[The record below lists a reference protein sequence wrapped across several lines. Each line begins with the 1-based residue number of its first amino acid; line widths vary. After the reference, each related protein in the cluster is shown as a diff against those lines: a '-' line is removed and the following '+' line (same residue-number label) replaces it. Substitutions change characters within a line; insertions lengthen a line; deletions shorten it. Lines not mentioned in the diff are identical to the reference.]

1 VKIKNLHAWDIS
13 IKDAPGIQKQL
24 ARKVRL
30 KGKRKP
36 PEIVAGADIS
46 FAQNSSRAFA
56 GVVLLKFP
64 SLEVM
69 DEFTSEGE
77 LTFPYIPGL
86 LSFREAPI
94 LLELFKK
101 VRPAPDLIFFDGQ
114 GLAHPR
120 KLGLACHVGLFL
132 DCPAIGCAKSKL
144 IGDYEEPEQGK
155 GSFSHLLDT
164 DQNVLGAVLRSR
176 DGCKPIFISVG
187 HKINLKTAVQRTL
200 ECTTRYRIPEPT
212 RLAHNLVTKMR
223 QRQPEAGPATRK
235 EKWG

>member
-1 VKIKNLHAWDIS
+1 MKINNLHAWDIS

-24 ARKVRL
+24 AGKVLLRGQRKT
-30 KGKRKP
+30 

-46 FAQNSSRAFA
+46 FGKFSSRAFA

-64 SLEVM
+64 SMEVM
-69 DEFTSEGE
+69 GEFTAEGG
-77 LTFPYIPGL
+77 LTFPYVPGL

-101 VRPAPDLIFFDGQ
+101 VCPDPDLIFFDGH

-120 KLGLACHVGLFL
+120 KLGLACHMGLFL

-144 IGDYEEPEQGK
+144 IGDYEEPEREK
-155 GSFSHLLDT
+155 GSFSLLLDT
-164 DQNVLGAVLRSR
+164 DKNLLGAALRSR
-176 DGCKPIFISVG
+176 EGCKPIFISVG
-187 HKINLKTAVQRTL
+187 HKIDLKTAVQRTL

-212 RLAHNLVTKMR
+212 RLAHNLVTKMC
-223 QRQPEAGPATRK
+223 QR
-235 EKWG
+235 